1 MDPTSFDDLT
11 KALASS
17 TSRRQVL
24 KTIVAT
30 TLGSLL
36 GLDGI
41 GTALRCV
48 HELSAPFPFTSC
60 VLSTSYET
68 FL

>member
-17 TSRRQVL
+17 TSRSQVL

-36 GLDGI
+36 
-41 GTALRCV
+41 V
-48 HELSAPFPFTSC
+48 PFTSC
-60 VLSTSYET
+60 VLSTSHEP